1 MTTGV
6 RHRICKPLHP
16 PFHLARPWHQRCG
29 LCGELRRPQDLRGLH
44 PSHWPNSTWRGHR
57 HGSDVFSCRCL
68 QAWHDPMLC
77 FNLQASLISFPDLFG
92 FRVVFLVFDLLS
104 VSSVV
109 SLKGPEKKM
118 NKLNINPDKAEEW
131 LERLAR
137 PWEMWGRNHPG
148 SC

>member
-1 MTTGV
+1 
-6 RHRICKPLHP
+6 
-16 PFHLARPWHQRCG
+16 
-29 LCGELRRPQDLRGLH
+29 
-44 PSHWPNSTWRGHR
+44 
-57 HGSDVFSCRCL
+57 
-68 QAWHDPMLC
+68 MLC

-137 PWEMWGRNHPG
+137 P
-148 SC
+148 